1 MANPTLRDVHVD
13 QPMTRISIAYRN
25 AAYIADQVFPIVPVE
40 KKSDVYFVFD
50 KASWFRN
57 RSGIRAPGTKAP
69 RADYGVTTASYICIN
84 DSLAKEIPDEVRD
97 NADAPLRPD
106 ITATQFVTDAL
117 LLGQE
122 IRVANLITACA
133 NWAAASNPG
142 TKWTSDTSDPWG
154 DIDTAIDAVVGSIG
168 RFPNVAVMSWD
179 VWRHLRQHPDFLD
192 RVKHTRAS
200 GRIEATDLASW
211 FGFEKVLIGT
221 AVQESAQE
229 GVTSSMSYVWG
240 DDFWCGYVP
249 SAPALEV
256 PAAGYVLTWG
266 ARKVE
271 RFREEQEHQ
280 DVIAAEHY
288 TDEIVSASDAGAG
301 LYDCV

>member
-1 MANPTLRDVHVD
+1 MANPTLRDIHID

-25 AAYIADQVFPIVPVE
+25 AAYIYDQLFPMVPVE

-57 RSGIRAPGTKAP
+57 RSSPRAPGTKAN
-69 RADYGVTTASYICIN
+69 RADYGVTTASYVCIN
-84 DSLAKEIPDEVRD
+84 DALAKEIPDEVRD

-117 LLGQE
+117 MLAQE
-122 IRVANLITACA
+122 VRVANLITACA
-133 NWAAASNPG
+133 NWTSASNPS
-142 TKWTSDTSDPWG
+142 TQWSVDTSDPWG
-154 DIDTAIDAVVGSIG
+154 DIDTAINAIVSSIG
-168 RFPNVAVMSWD
+168 VFPNTAVMSWD

-192 RVKHTRAS
+192 RVKHTRSS
-200 GRIEATDLASW
+200 GRIEATDLATW
-211 FGFEKVLIGT
+211 FGFDKVLIGT
-221 AVQESAQE
+221 AIVDSSQE
-229 GVTSSMSYVWG
+229 GATSSTSFVWG

-256 PAAGYVLTWG
+256 PAAGYCLQWG

-280 DVIAAEHY
+280 DVVAAEWY
-288 TDEIVSASDAGAG
+288 TDEIISASDAGAG
-301 LYDCV
+301 FYNCV